1 MKQSH
6 NPPPLVNSDRPSE
19 GDGWSFIC
27 ELIGNRWP
35 SWEPT
40 PQELRD
46 WRHMLRNL
54 DTAWLDEALLHVR
67 SRYASDIPKLKWVLD
82 AYYKVRDQQRQVTPP
97 KVEEEKAVAEQM
109 LMQQVQDDKRECI
122 AFLGAQSHDTLI
134 QARNKANKK
143 FPFLCG
149 STSNDHN
156 QWGWVTK
163 YAVKFILEGQPNV

>member
-1 MKQSH
+1 
-6 NPPPLVNSDRPSE
+6 
-19 GDGWSFIC
+19 
-27 ELIGNRWP
+27 
-35 SWEPT
+35 
-40 PQELRD
+40 
-46 WRHMLRNL
+46 
-54 DTAWLDEALLHVR
+54 
-67 SRYASDIPKLKWVLD
+67 
-82 AYYKVRDQQRQVTPP
+82 
-97 KVEEEKAVAEQM
+97 KAVAEQM